1 MLPPRAGVHYVALK
15 FVCGPIHVIY
25 FVSLGLRPILALT
38 RVITLGWYLLLPT
51 A

>member
-1 MLPPRAGVHYVALK
+1 MQSVHWVALK
-15 FVCGPIHVIY
+15 FVCGPIHVID

-38 RVITLGWYLLLPT
+38 RAITHRWDLLLPT